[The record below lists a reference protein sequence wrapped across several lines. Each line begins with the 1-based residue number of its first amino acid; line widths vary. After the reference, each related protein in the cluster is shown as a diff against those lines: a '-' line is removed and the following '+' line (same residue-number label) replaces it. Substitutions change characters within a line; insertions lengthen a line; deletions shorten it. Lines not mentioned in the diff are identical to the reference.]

1 MLELL
6 LGPKRAERRP
16 VEMLFVG
23 IFYSLVSLIL
33 ANWIF
38 GEGVLADY
46 MGMIVITFVVMFT
59 MPFMYYLLRHEEEK
73 DIKYRGK
80 FKVIKEHSKAISSLL
95 WLFVGF
101 VIAFSL
107 WYVVTGNTQ
116 NFNAQIETYCYINH
130 PSNFDL
136 CTQEYG
142 AGITG
147 KAISIST
154 ERFMTIFLNNIYV
167 LMFTLIFSLI
177 FGAGAIFILAWNAS
191 VIAVAVGIFART
203 SLRLWPLGLAK
214 YMVHGLPEIA
224 AYFVAAVAGGIL
236 SMAIVKQDFSKDRIK
251 DVLHDFITL
260 VFIAIVLLF
269 LAGVLEVVLAG
280 RF

>member
-6 LGPKRAERRP
+6 LGPRRAEKKP
-16 VEMLFVG
+16 LEMLLVG
-23 IFYSLVSLIL
+23 IFYSLVSLVL

-38 GEGVLADY
+38 SGGVLADY
-46 MGMIVITFVVMFT
+46 LGIIVITFVVMFT

-73 DIKYRGK
+73 DIKYNGK

-101 VIAFSL
+101 VIAFSF
-107 WYVVTGNTQ
+107 WYIVAGNGQ
-116 NFNAQIETYCYINH
+116 DFKAQIDTYCYINH
-130 PSNFDL
+130 PSNYDL

-142 AGITG
+142 GSITG
-147 KAISIST
+147 SVIST
-154 ERFMTIFLNNIYV
+154 ERFMTIFLNNVYV

-203 SLRLWPLGLAK
+203 NLSLWPLGIAR

-224 AYFVAAVAGGIL
+224 AYFIGAIAGGIL
-236 SMAIVKQDFSKDRIK
+236 SMAVVKQDFSKQRLK
-251 DVLHDFITL
+251 DILHDFITL
-260 VFIAIVLLF
+260 VFIAIVFLF
-269 LAGVLEVVLAG
+269 FAGILEVLLTN